1 MINVNINTLIV
12 IINKYKM
19 QLINTFIVLALLVS
33 GVDSKRVKYTK
44 HSKSKFPTKFSPV
57 KKAKLPTDYTI
68 DITPDSPVDVSDI
81 SNCLEWTCTQWCY
94 LYDETKN
101 QDYIRYGCVDD
112 GEYCKCE

>member
-1 MINVNINTLIV
+1 
-12 IINKYKM
+12 M

-33 GVDSKRVKYTK
+33 GVDSKRIKYTK
-44 HSKSKFPTKFSPV
+44 HSKSKFPTKFSPVKKSKFPTKFSPV

-68 DITPDSPVDVSDI
+68 DITPDNPVDVSDI